1 MSIESNYRELFSE
14 TVVLYPSASID
25 KYGKRSFV
33 AASAAASIPAHIVGE
48 TKLSL
53 DIEGREVVET
63 GQVYLYGVHTV
74 TTDYQIVLPDG
85 SKPVIIGVDTPHD
98 QNGAHHTVVRI
109 GK

>member
-33 AASAAASIPAHIVGE
+33 AASAAASIPAHIVSE
-48 TKLSL
+48 TKMTI
-53 DIEGREVVET
+53 DVEGREVVET
-63 GQVYLYGVHTV
+63 GQVYLYGNYTV
-74 TTDYQIVLPDG
+74 TSDYQIVLPDG
-85 SKPVIIGVDTPHD
+85 SKPVIIGVDNPHD
-98 QNGAHHTVVRI
+98 ENGAHHTVVRI